1 MERKKTEK
9 VSRAAAC
16 KRTPKQS
23 NHDVFIVPV
32 GLEGLADN
40 PLYILVALWCMRQ
53 SGWINRRQIAKA
65 FGISERSATFQL
77 TYISRKKARVECVI
91 RKVKTEGNPVMSH
104 EVRVL
109 RVVMEG
115 GDIRRRGEKQQ
126 KVCNETGRRARVGN
140 ADTEARQQLANIWN
154 GLRRDDK
161 G

>member
-1 MERKKTEK
+1 MEIKKTEK
-9 VSRAAAC
+9 GSGAAAC
-16 KRTPKQS
+16 KRSPKQS
-23 NHDVFIVPV
+23 NHDVFIVPE

-53 SGWINRRQIAKA
+53 SGWINRRQVAKA

-91 RKVKTEGNPVMSH
+91 RKVKMEGNPAMSH

-140 ADTEARQQLANIWN
+140 AGNEARQQLANIWN